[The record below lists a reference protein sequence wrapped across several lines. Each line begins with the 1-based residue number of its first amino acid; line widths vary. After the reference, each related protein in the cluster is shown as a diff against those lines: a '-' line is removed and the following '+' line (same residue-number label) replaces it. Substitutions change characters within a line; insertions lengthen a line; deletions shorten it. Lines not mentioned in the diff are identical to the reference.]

1 VVKRKSKD
9 NGCMA
14 DSRGR
19 LTNEFVNAKLVHP
32 QLYHLCFPFQDL
44 SIMNSVETPAKVAKR
59 SSLPV
64 LIGVVVVAVGLYFG
78 IPYVLQNM
86 MVLDEQA
93 KAKAKLAES
102 LILNTSTEVE
112 PTSGVKKMPLGAS
125 AGGGGASGGPTGD
138 SRSGGER
145 PDPEEAFKSRDKD
158 GNGKLEGAEIS
169 ERMQGRM
176 DQIDKDSDGAVSKEE
191 FLAALQARQAN
202 ATPAA
207 GEPTKE

>member
-1 VVKRKSKD
+1 
-9 NGCMA
+9 
-14 DSRGR
+14 
-19 LTNEFVNAKLVHP
+19 
-32 QLYHLCFPFQDL
+32 
-44 SIMNSVETPAKVAKR
+44 MNSVETPAKVAKR

-64 LIGVVVVAVGLYFG
+64 LVGVIVVAVGLYFG
-78 IPYVLQNM
+78 IPYVITNM

-102 LILNTSTEVE
+102 LIPNTSTEVE

-125 AGGGGASGGPTGD
+125 AGGGGGAGGPT
-138 SRSGGER
+138 GER

-176 DQIDKDSDGAVSKEE
+176 EQIDKDSDGAVSKEE
-191 FLAALQARQAN
+191 FLAAIQARQAP
-202 ATPAA
+202 ATPPAS
-207 GEPTKE
+207 E